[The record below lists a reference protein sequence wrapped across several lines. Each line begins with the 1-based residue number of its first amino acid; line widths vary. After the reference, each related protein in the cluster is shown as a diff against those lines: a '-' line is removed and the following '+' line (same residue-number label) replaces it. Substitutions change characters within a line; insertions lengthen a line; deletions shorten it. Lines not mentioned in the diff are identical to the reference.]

1 MYGTDKEIHR
11 TMKMLKKTLMACAMS
26 LSIVVTGAV
35 AAPAASAATPTGNES
50 PAASLL
56 VASVGNPLSETEIDG
71 LTYMREEEKLAR
83 DVYLAL
89 YDQWG
94 QQTFTNIARSE
105 QAHMNAIATLLDR
118 YDIPD
123 PAAGKDLGEFTNPD
137 LQALY
142 DQLVATGSQSLA
154 DALKVGLAIEE
165 IDIQDLIEE
174 LDAVTHSDVQRV
186 YESLKW
192 GSENHLRAFAT
203 ALERQTGESYEPEY
217 LDQETYDAILSASRG
232 QGRRRGP
239 RW

>member
-1 MYGTDKEIHR
+1 
-11 TMKMLKKTLMACAMS
+11 MKTLTKTLMAWAMS
-26 LSIVVTGAV
+26 LSIVLTGAV
-35 AAPAASAATPTGNES
+35 LAPAASAAVPETADP
-50 PAASLL
+50 PAASTLA
-56 VASVGNPLSETEIDG
+56 ASVGGPLTTAEIDG

-123 PAAGKDLGEFTNPD
+123 PAAGNDPGEFTNPD

-142 DQLVATGSQSLA
+142 HQLVEQGNQSLA

-165 IDIQDLIEE
+165 IDIQDLLEE
-174 LDAVTHSDVQRV
+174 LDAVAHSDIQRV
-186 YESLKW
+186 YQGLKQ

-203 ALERQTGESYEPEY
+203 TLERQTGESYEPQV
-217 LDQETYDAILSASRG
+217 LDQETYDAILSANQG